1 MDIYGKSPALTFL
14 PHPWRTYHG
23 RLHIPRQQTL
33 LSSSH
38 SWAGVSVPRAGDGC
52 LRREVRRGSDRGRAD
67 GPACGSGTFL
77 RQMLATQQCG
87 LLFLNQLGLKQTPS
101 GGVLCGAS
109 PPPLPVCLCQKTQKT
124 DQTTKRQCFS
134 GAGSGRRQPSSFL

>member
-14 PHPWRTYHG
+14 SHPWRTYRG

-52 LRREVRRGSDRGRAD
+52 LQREVRRGSDRGQAE
-67 GPACGSGTFL
+67 GLACGSGTFP
-77 RQMLATQQCG
+77 A
-87 LLFLNQLGLKQTPS
+87 
-101 GGVLCGAS
+101 GGGCWRCSSAAS
-109 PPPLPVCLCQKTQKT
+109 Y
-124 DQTTKRQCFS
+124 
-134 GAGSGRRQPSSFL
+134 SSIGWD